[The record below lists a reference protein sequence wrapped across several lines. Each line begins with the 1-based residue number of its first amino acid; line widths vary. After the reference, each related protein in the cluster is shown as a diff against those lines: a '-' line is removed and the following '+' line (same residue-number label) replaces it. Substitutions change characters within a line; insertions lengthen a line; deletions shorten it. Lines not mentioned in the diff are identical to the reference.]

1 MFQQCLLSIAGALV
15 VPLLVAEAVCAEN
28 DDVFIRNMLSST
40 MLMSG
45 IATFMQTSLGIRL
58 PLYQG
63 PSGGYI
69 VPLIAL
75 REIDKDVCSVE
86 NQCKCIVNTL
96 LKIFKG
102 TLHVLPLTTI
112 QMHSQSDS

>member
-28 DDVFIRNMLSST
+28 DDVFIRDMLSST

-86 NQCKCIVNTL
+86 NQCKCIVKTL

-112 QMHSQSDS
+112 QMHS